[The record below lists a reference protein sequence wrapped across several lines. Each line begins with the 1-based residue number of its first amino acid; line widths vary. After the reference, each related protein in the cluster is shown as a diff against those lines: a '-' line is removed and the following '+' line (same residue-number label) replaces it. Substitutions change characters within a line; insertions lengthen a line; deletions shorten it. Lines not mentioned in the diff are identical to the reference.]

1 MNFWNKIYSKLKP
14 ATLESIAYFEC
25 NGDQKLLE
33 KVKSKSRKAELVKIR
48 QKITKKA
55 LGEGYKTVEIAEF
68 LNRHHSTIL
77 HYKNHYR

>member
-1 MNFWNKIYSKLKP
+1 MGFWNKIYSKLKP

-33 KVKSKSRKAELVKIR
+33 KVKSKSRKAELVELR

-55 LGEGYKTVEIAEF
+55 LEKGYKTVEIAQF
-68 LNRHHSTIL
+68 LNRHHSTIS
-77 HYKNHYR
+77 HYKHHYQ